1 MMNMIQH
8 IKYGI
13 NWSSF
18 YKSYLTSK
26 MLNKDKMFSQSIHY
40 TLITPTVAIGDIYS
54 PYNEFDV
61 IVNLSNNSKA
71 DIGEIYIEDVN
82 RVGTINPIQIIHIGL
97 IDRPDQAECCKKL
110 IGEIIPSLLQQCD
123 KRILFHCNTGKSRSA
138 TFAVAFLSRLF
149 SKNAMDVLEDV
160 IRKRPIVKP
169 NVGFM
174 YVLQKMSN

>member
-1 MMNMIQH
+1 VR
-8 IKYGI
+8 Y
-13 NWSSF
+13 
-18 YKSYLTSK
+18 
-26 MLNKDKMFSQSIHY
+26 
-40 TLITPTVAIGDIYS
+40 
-54 PYNEFDV
+54 
-61 IVNLSNNSKA
+61 
-71 DIGEIYIEDVN
+71 VN

-97 IDRPDQAECCKKL
+97 IDRADQAECCKKL